1 MFATS
6 LDSSDTD
13 EIARFMDE
21 SIKGKLYWLNYCIF
35 ANSRGDCLFTI
46 PSAVL
51 G

>member
-21 SIKGKLYWLNYCIF
+21 SIKGMLHFIVSAIAFCCNFNYAFCCYLL
-35 ANSRGDCLFTI
+35 R
-46 PSAVL
+46 
-51 G
+51 